1 MYNKIKINVLI
12 LQWIKIQIKIK
23 KNENVQTYNLYQHF

>member
-23 KNENVQTYNLYQHF
+23 KKENVQTYNLYQHF